1 MGDFVKIFFGIC
13 ALVTAFII
21 GKGHGEKSY
30 LESEEYKKIAAV
42 KEELDFSKG
51 ELENAKAKLQNIV
64 DRGGNQKTDELLG
77 QILQVFLADLGIQIQ
92 NKELILKQAQMC
104 TAANTQASVSKPA
117 AAKPENKLGEAA
129 VAELKQQ
136 EKKPVVSVGQF
147 KSNEWM
153 LANSNGGND
162 TLRTLDKLVIKNLN
176 GYLSQTTTD
185 KDGCDS
191 FLGMYKGNIK
201 DVNNKNFGS
210 LSFDLKTNEQTS
222 ADQSYSGKIS
232 WYNDPNPPLSQMI
245 NESCGRT
252 AKGLSGRIFS
262 LSDQRYIQVYQLE
275 ARSQLAG
282 NFYEVLPNGTT
293 KRIGKFVLKRTDK
306 F

>member
-13 ALVTAFII
+13 ALATAFVV

-30 LESEEYKKIAAV
+30 LESEDYKKIAAA
-42 KEELDFSKG
+42 KEELEFSKG

-64 DRGGNQKTDELLG
+64 DRGSNQKTDELLG

-104 TAANTQASVSKPA
+104 SAASAEVAATKAAPVPKSENKSSNVEETETKPA
-117 AAKPENKLGEAA
+117 
-129 VAELKQQ
+129 
-136 EKKPVVSVGQF
+136 KKPIVSVGQF

-176 GYLSQTTTD
+176 GYLSLTAPTNE
-185 KDGCDS
+185 GCEG
-191 FLGMYKGNIK
+191 FLGAYRGNIK
-201 DVNNKNFGS
+201 DDASNKNMGS
-210 LSFDLKTNEQTS
+210 LSFDLK
-222 ADQSYSGKIS
+222 QSENQSFSGKIA
-232 WYNDPNPPLSQMI
+232 WFNDPNPPLTQMI
-245 NESCGRT
+245 NESCGRK
-252 AKGLSGRIFS
+252 AKDLAGRIFN
-262 LSDQRYIQVYQLE
+262 LSEQRYVQIYQIESKNLM
-275 ARSQLAG
+275 AG
-282 NFYEVLPNGTT
+282 NFYEVLPMGTT

>member
-13 ALVTAFII
+13 ALAIAFVV

-30 LESEEYKKIAAV
+30 LESEDYKKIAGV
-42 KEELDFSKG
+42 KEELEFSKG

-64 DRGGNQKTDELLG
+64 DRGSNQKTDELLG

-104 TAANTQASVSKPA
+104 SASNAAVA
-117 AAKPENKLGEAA
+117 AAKPGSALRTENKPSSAEEAEA
-129 VAELKQQ
+129 KTT
-136 EKKPVVSVGQF
+136 KKSIVSVGQF

-176 GYLSQTTTD
+176 GYLSQTAPTN
-185 KDGCDS
+185 DGCEG
-191 FLGMYKGNIK
+191 FLGVYSGNIK
-201 DVNNKNFGS
+201 DDANNRNMGS
-210 LSFDLKTNEQTS
+210 ISFDLKQSENQTFT
-222 ADQSYSGKIS
+222 GKIA
-232 WYNDPNPPLSQMI
+232 WFNYPNPPLTQMI
-245 NESCGRT
+245 NESCGRK
-252 AKGLSGRIFS
+252 AKDLAGRIFN
-262 LSDQRYIQVYQLE
+262 LSEQRYVQIYQIESKNLM
-275 ARSQLAG
+275 AG
-282 NFYEVLPNGTT
+282 NFYEVLPMGTT
-293 KRIGKFVLKRTDK
+293 KRVGKFVLKRTDK

>member
-1 MGDFVKIFFGIC
+1 MGDFVKIFFVIC
-13 ALVTAFII
+13 GLAIAFVV

-30 LESEEYKKIAAV
+30 LESEDYKKIAAI

-64 DRGGNQKTDELLG
+64 DRGSNQKTDELLG

-92 NKELILKQAQMC
+92 NKDLLLKQAQMC
-104 TAANTQASVSKPA
+104 SAASAAVA
-117 AAKPENKLGEAA
+117 AAKPAPAPKTENKSSNDEEAE
-129 VAELKQQ
+129 VKPT
-136 EKKPVVSVGQF
+136 KKSIVSVGQF

-176 GYLSQTTTD
+176 GYLSQTAPTN
-185 KDGCDS
+185 DGCEG
-191 FLGMYKGNIK
+191 FLGAYRGNIK
-201 DVNNKNFGS
+201 DDASNRNMGS
-210 LSFDLKTNEQTS
+210 LSFDLK
-222 ADQSYSGKIS
+222 QSESTQAYNGKIA
-232 WYNDPNPPLSQMI
+232 WFNDPNPSLTQMI
-245 NESCGRT
+245 NDSCGRK
-252 AKGLSGRIFS
+252 AKDLAGRIFG
-262 LSDQRYIQVYQLE
+262 LSEQRYVQIYQIE
-275 ARSQLAG
+275 AKNLMAG

-293 KRIGKFVLKRTDK
+293 KRVGKFVLKRTDK